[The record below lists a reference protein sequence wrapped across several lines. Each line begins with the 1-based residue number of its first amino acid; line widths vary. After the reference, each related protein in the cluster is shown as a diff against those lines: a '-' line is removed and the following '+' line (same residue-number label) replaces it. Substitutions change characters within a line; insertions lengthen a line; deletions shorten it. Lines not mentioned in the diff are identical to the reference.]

1 MAIECLGF
9 VVRVL
14 SSVWGWVLDLL
25 TATGMYG
32 YFGAMFV
39 IVAIFRFIIYPFF
52 ATSVDMSEVG
62 MDKQQEYDYRT
73 FDKTNGASYEPE
85 DAPFEFK
92 F

>member
-14 SSVWGWVLDLL
+14 SSIWGWLLDLL
-25 TATGMYG
+25 SATGMYG

-62 MDKQQEYDYRT
+62 MDKEEEFVYRT
-73 FDKTNGASYEPE
+73 YDKTFGASYEPK
-85 DAPFEFK
+85 DAK
-92 F
+92 YDLR

>member
-14 SSVWGWVLDLL
+14 SSVWGWLLDLL
-25 TATGMYG
+25 SATGMYG

-52 ATSVDMSEVG
+52 ATSVDVSELGVG
-62 MDKQQEYDYRT
+62 KEEDSSYRMRDKV
-73 FDKTNGASYEPE
+73 NGAPYEPK
-85 DAPFEFK
+85 DATFN
-92 F
+92 